1 MDILDRALSL
11 IQAELGTD
19 IFTEEKRAFFERQFR
34 FEYGA
39 ESHYIA
45 SVRAFD
51 VSQRHAEVRRLADQG
66 LGNPEIAA
74 RTGLTRQQVWNIR
87 QIGGAIR

>member
-11 IQAELGTD
+11 IQSELGAD
-19 IFTEEKRAFFERQFR
+19 VFTEEKRAFFERQFR

-51 VSQRHAEVRRLADQG
+51 VSQRHAEVRRLAEQG
-66 LGNPEIAA
+66 LGNTAIAE
-74 RTGLTRQQVWNIR
+74 RTGIDRSTVWRIR
-87 QIGGAIR
+87 QSA